1 MFYYLQAPAVISRQ
15 QLLRAVFLADIL
27 ILPVSFKE
35 IEHLSSSDLRSFH
48 ILKVTYAC
56 LTNTIKSGIVLQ
68 LSIVKKRGKTC
79 PCI

>member
-15 QLLRAVFLADIL
+15 QLPRAVFLADIL

-35 IEHLSSSDLRSFH
+35 VEHLSSSDFRSFH

-56 LTNTIKSGIVLQ
+56 LTNTTNVG
-68 LSIVKKRGKTC
+68 
-79 PCI
+79 